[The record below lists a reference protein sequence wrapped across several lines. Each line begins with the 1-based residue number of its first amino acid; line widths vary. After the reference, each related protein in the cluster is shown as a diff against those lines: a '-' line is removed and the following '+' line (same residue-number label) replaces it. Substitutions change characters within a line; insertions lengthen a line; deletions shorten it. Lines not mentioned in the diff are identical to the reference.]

1 MGKRNDASKLQTSAT
16 PKSQPEELHNAAMN
30 RKAAEAELP
39 EGPVK
44 GQTKRAGGF
53 NRDN

>member
-1 MGKRNDASKLQTSAT
+1 MSKRSDSAKLQAAAM
-16 PKSQPEELHNAAMN
+16 PKSRPEELHNAAMN
-30 RKAAEAELP
+30 RKAAEAEIP

-53 NRDN
+53 SRDN